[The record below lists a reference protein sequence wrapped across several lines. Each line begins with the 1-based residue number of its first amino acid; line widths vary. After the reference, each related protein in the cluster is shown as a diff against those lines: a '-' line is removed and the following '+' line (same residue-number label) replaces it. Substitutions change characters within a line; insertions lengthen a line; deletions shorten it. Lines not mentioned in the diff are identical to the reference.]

1 MVLFSTEPIAIY
13 ALTLNEN
20 NNGID
25 AMNILVLLELFRDF
39 LGVSVV
45 VEREKALD
53 NSDTAIHV

>member
-1 MVLFSTEPIAIY
+1 MVFFSTEPIAIY
-13 ALTLNEN
+13 ALTLKEN

>member
-13 ALTLNEN
+13 ALTLKEN